1 MEVALFNRQRA
12 VTLPLARLERL
23 AARAPAMCQAHPGSA
38 RSLLEE
44 LLAVEISIVSDR
56 TIARVH
62 REFLNVPGATD
73 VITFPHGE
81 IVVSATTA
89 ARQAREHGES
99 VNRELARYIVHGF
112 LHLHGHL
119 DAETED
125 AARMWRAQEKVLD
138 RLWPAAVQPAQKSSQ
153 RPGIAS

>member
-12 VTLPLARLERL
+12 VMLPLARLEKL
-23 AARAPAMCQAHPGSA
+23 ANEAPALVGPHPGA
-38 RSLLEE
+38 APSLLGE
-44 LLAVEISIVSDR
+44 LPTVEISIVSDR
-56 TIARVH
+56 AIARLH

-89 ARQAREHGES
+89 ARQAQEHGEL
-99 VNRELARYIVHGF
+99 VERELARYIIHGL

-119 DAETED
+119 DAEASEK
-125 AARMWRAQEKVLD
+125 AKMWRAQEKVMD
-138 RLWPAAVQPAQKSSQ
+138 QLWPAARQ

>member
-12 VTLPLARLERL
+12 VVLPLKRLEKL
-23 AARAPAMCQAHPGSA
+23 AIEVPARCQAHPGPA
-38 RSLLEE
+38 RPLLGE

-56 TIARVH
+56 AIARVH

-89 ARQAREHGES
+89 ARQAREHGET
-99 VNRELARYIVHGF
+99 VERELARYVVHGF

-119 DAETED
+119 DAQADD
-125 AARMWRAQEKVLD
+125 AARMWCAQEEMLNQ
-138 RLWPAAVQPAQKSSQ
+138 LWPPHQPRS
-153 RPGIAS
+153 